1 MNQLVKKQGKM
12 MRQPRLRLRPL
23 AACLATAL
31 AFSASGPLLANGT
44 ESNSQFGS
52 SRAQLLD
59 GVASGEVMLS
69 RLTDAQASRVDV
81 AMQRLLGIHDLGV
94 VTRATI
100 PVSNCNNTGTG
111 SLRAAVALASSGDTL
126 DMSGL
131 SCTVSL
137 ASSIVTSVDDL
148 TIQGNPNSKYPIIS
162 GENTTEPLIHFGTGT
177 LTLSGVTVANGKF
190 STGSGSFDGAGGCI
204 YSKGNVVLQD
214 STRVKYCTAEHTGTR
229 NATGGAIYSAGYTSV
244 LSGSL
249 VSGSVAT
256 ANSGNALGGG
266 IYAKGGVTL
275 KYGTVTNNSVG
286 SSSGVFARGGGIYSK
301 LGLTSKYANI
311 SGNSAASSGSSV
323 LDVGGGAWISGT
335 SSIIRSSI
343 SGNQADSAAAMLLGR
358 VGTGTSGIYQSTVA
372 NNEASASNSKYGG
385 GVYLGNASTINNCTI
400 SGNTEKNSA
409 DKKYGA
415 GFLVKNGVAVTMSS
429 TIVSANSLID
439 SSSSVLP
446 SDIRGNST
454 TPATITGDHN
464 LVGIAKY
471 AATPGDTI
479 NSSEPKLGVLKS
491 NGGFTRTMAVL
502 PGSPAIDTGNANGF
516 TTDQRG
522 PGFLRTFGAAADIGS
537 FELGGDTIFANG
549 FD

>member
-1 MNQLVKKQGKM
+1 MKRTVKNQRKRTLP
-12 MRQPRLRLRPL
+12 PRLTPL
-23 AACLATAL
+23 AACLTAAL
-31 AFSASGPLLANGT
+31 AFSASGPLLANG
-44 ESNSQFGS
+44 SGNNLPRDS
-52 SRAQLLD
+52 SRALLLD
-59 GVASGEVMLS
+59 SVASGEAILS
-69 RLTDAQASRVDV
+69 RLTDAQAASADV
-81 AMQRLLGIHDLGV
+81 AMQRLLGIHNLGV
-94 VTRATI
+94 VTGVTI
-100 PVSNCNNTGTG
+100 PVSNCNDAGAG

-131 SCTVSL
+131 SCTLTL
-137 ASSIVTSVDDL
+137 ASAIVTYADDL
-148 TIQGNPNSKYPIIS
+148 TIQGNPNSKYPMIS
-162 GENTTEPLIHFGTGT
+162 GNNTIEPFVHGGTGT
-177 LTLSGVTVANGKF
+177 LTLSGVTVKNGKF
-190 STGSGSFDGAGGCI
+190 SSGSPSLKGAGGCI

-214 STRVKYCTAEHTGTR
+214 SARVKYCTAAHTGTGD
-229 NATGGAIYSAGYTSV
+229 ATGGAIYSAGYTSV

-249 VSGSVAT
+249 ITGSDAI

-266 IYAKGGVTL
+266 IYAKGGTIL
-275 KYGTVTNNSVG
+275 IYGTVTNNSVDT
-286 SSSGVFARGGGIYSK
+286 SSGTFARGGGIYSNMD
-301 LGLTSKYANI
+301 LTAKYANI
-311 SGNSAASSGSSV
+311 SGNSAASSGTSV
-323 LDVGGGAWISGT
+323 LDVGGGAWISGST
-335 SSIIRSSI
+335 FIARSSI
-343 SGNQADSAAAMLLGR
+343 YDNKADSAAAMLLGR
-358 VGTGTSGIYQSTVA
+358 VGTGTSGIYQSTIA
-372 NNEASASNSKYGG
+372 NNEASASNPKYGG

-415 GFLVKNGVAVTMSS
+415 GFLIKNGVAVTMSS

-479 NSSEPKLGVLKS
+479 SSTDPILGTLKS

-502 PGSPAIDTGNANGF
+502 PGSPAIDQGNANGA

-522 PGFLRTFGAAADIGS
+522 SGFLRTIGAAADIGS